1 MTTPHAEFATAGVA
15 QSFIDEARRLLV
27 AEYLPK
33 IERCLEKLTEEQV
46 WWRPNP
52 ESNSIGNLLLHISG
66 NATQWIVCGLGT
78 ATDQRQRQT
87 EFDQREGIPREEL
100 LTKLRTTVSEI
111 DKVLAGFDP
120 SRLLNDYKIQGTTS
134 TALAA
139 IFHVTEHFSMHTGQ
153 IILLTKLMTGR
164 DLQFYGFEGDTPLH
178 RWQSRPPGPS

>member
-1 MTTPHAEFATAGVA
+1 MTTPHVEFATAGVA

-33 IERCLEKLTEEQV
+33 IERCLEKLTAEQV

-66 NATQWIVCGLGT
+66 NARQWIVCGLGS
-78 ATDQRQRQT
+78 ATDQRQRQS

-100 LTKLRTTVSEI
+100 LGKLRTTVSEI
-111 DKVLAGFDP
+111 DKVLAGFDS
-120 SRLLNDYKIQGTTS
+120 SRLLDEYQIQGTNS

-153 IILLTKLMTGR
+153 ILMLTKMLTNT
-164 DLQFYGFEGDTPLH
+164 DLAFYKFEGTTVVPQWKNDPAHL
-178 RWQSRPPGPS
+178 P